1 VAGSEAGYRGLF
13 PPFDRRFFESD
24 STFTRVGQGPLGGK
38 AEGLAFIQAEVIAAL
53 ADECPAGIDITVPRM
68 LIIAGD
74 MFDAFMARNRLGPV
88 VDADLS
94 DDRIAHAFVRAEL
107 PAELVGD
114 LHALADSVRTPLA
127 VRSSS
132 LLEDALAHPF
142 AGVYATKMIPNHR
155 HGTADRFAG
164 LIEAVKFVYA
174 STFFAGAKAY
184 RRALGIEEGA
194 EKMAVIIQEV
204 VGDRHHDRFYPDVS
218 GVARSYSYYPLP
230 GSTPEDGMASL
241 ALGLGK
247 TVVDGET
254 SWIYTPGR
262 PGAPAPMASARAYLD
277 ETQTSFWAVNMGVAV
292 YDPVRETEY
301 LVRASLADAEA
312 DGTLQHIAST
322 YDASSDCIR
331 PGLGP
336 PGPRVIDFGLLLK
349 YKTLALNDGICS
361 MMAASRERMGCEVEI
376 EFAAQ
381 LARPPDRSRT
391 RVGFLQLRPMVHVGS
406 QAMVDVGDL
415 ADDRVI
421 VASEQSLGNGLVE
434 HLRDIVFVKPDVFE
448 PAHTRR
454 VAEEVGML
462 NRALLERG
470 DEYVLIGFGRWGTA
484 DTWLGI
490 PVEWAQISAARV
502 VVETAIASLRP
513 EMSQG
518 SHFFHNL
525 IGAHT
530 LYLSVPFSAQPAVN
544 WKWLLDQDTIQEAE
558 FVRHVRAKRPLSIRV
573 DGRSGRGVIVH
584 HE

>member
-1 VAGSEAGYRGLF
+1 
-13 PPFDRRFFESD
+13 
-24 STFTRVGQGPLGGK
+24 
-38 AEGLAFIQAEVIAAL
+38 
-53 ADECPAGIDITVPRM
+53 
-68 LIIAGD
+68 
-74 MFDAFMARNRLGPV
+74 
-88 VDADLS
+88 
-94 DDRIAHAFVRAEL
+94 
-107 PAELVGD
+107 
-114 LHALADSVRTPLA
+114 
-127 VRSSS
+127 
-132 LLEDALAHPF
+132 
-142 AGVYATKMIPNHR
+142 
-155 HGTADRFAG
+155 
-164 LIEAVKFVYA
+164 
-174 STFFAGAKAY
+174 
-184 RRALGIEEGA
+184 
-194 EKMAVIIQEV
+194 
-204 VGDRHHDRFYPDVS
+204 
-218 GVARSYSYYPLP
+218 
-230 GSTPEDGMASL
+230 
-241 ALGLGK
+241 
-247 TVVDGET
+247 
-254 SWIYTPGR
+254 
-262 PGAPAPMASARAYLD
+262 
-277 ETQTSFWAVNMGVAV
+277 
-292 YDPVRETEY
+292 
-301 LVRASLADAEA
+301 
-312 DGTLQHIAST
+312 
-322 YDASSDCIR
+322 
-331 PGLGP
+331 
-336 PGPRVIDFGLLLK
+336 
-349 YKTLALNDGICS
+349 
-361 MMAASRERMGCEVEI
+361 
-376 EFAAQ
+376 
-381 LARPPDRSRT
+381 
-391 RVGFLQLRPMVHVGS
+391 MVHVGS